1 VIAVGALRAAPQYG
15 PGLPRP
21 DVPMIVVLLTVV
33 VIAAGAAY
41 RLMALRAAPRP
52 ARGAAPPPKAGG
64 RFSGVE
70 IRTRGGA
77 CRAAQALR
85 GRRFLSKDAPSLP
98 LPDCTH
104 ATCACSFS
112 KLPDRRT
119 EGRRLD
125 YGTLNASLFLTTNR
139 RMKRDRRGAALKQQR
154 DQRRS

>member
-1 VIAVGALRAAPQYG
+1 
-15 PGLPRP
+15 
-21 DVPMIVVLLTVV
+21 MIVVLLAA
-33 VIAAGAAY
+33 VILAAGAAY
-41 RLMALRAAPRP
+41 WFTARRETPRSARAA
-52 ARGAAPPPKAGG
+52 APLPLKAGG
-64 RFSGVE
+64 RFGGVE

-77 CRAAQALR
+77 CRAAHALQ

-104 ATCACSFS
+104 VKCACTFS

-139 RMKRDRRGAALKQQR
+139 RTKRDRRTATASQR
-154 DQRRS
+154 NRQPH

>member
-1 VIAVGALRAAPQYG
+1 
-15 PGLPRP
+15 
-21 DVPMIVVLLTVV
+21 MIVVLLAALVL
-33 VIAAGAAY
+33 AAGAAY
-41 RLMALRAAPRP
+41 WLNAQRAAS
-52 ARGAAPPPKAGG
+52 RGDRSSAPQPKAGG

-77 CRAAQALR
+77 CRAARALQ
-85 GRRFLSKDAPSLP
+85 GRRYLAKDAPALP

-104 ATCACSFS
+104 VKCACTFS

-139 RMKRDRRGAALKQQR
+139 RTKQDRRAAAALPER
-154 DQRRS
+154 H

>member
-1 VIAVGALRAAPQYG
+1 
-15 PGLPRP
+15 
-21 DVPMIVVLLTVV
+21 MIVVLLAALVL
-33 VIAAGAAY
+33 AAGAAY
-41 RLMALRAAPRP
+41 WFTARREGPRRDRAP
-52 ARGAAPPPKAGG
+52 APPPKAGG

-70 IRTRGGA
+70 IRTRSGA
-77 CRAAQALR
+77 CRAAHALQ

-104 ATCACSFS
+104 VQCACSFS

-139 RMKRDRRGAALKQQR
+139 RMKRDRRAAAVAPQR
-154 DQRRS
+154 N

>member
-1 VIAVGALRAAPQYG
+1 
-15 PGLPRP
+15 
-21 DVPMIVVLLTVV
+21 MIVVMLAALIV
-33 VIAAGAAY
+33 AAGAAY
-41 RLMALRAAPRP
+41 WFSARRAAPRP
-52 ARGAAPPPKAGG
+52 ARASAPPPKAGG

-77 CRAAQALR
+77 CRAAHALR

-104 ATCACSFS
+104 VQCACSFS

-119 EGRRLD
+119 DGRRLD

-139 RMKRDRRGAALKQQR
+139 RMKRDRRAGAVAPQR
-154 DQRRS
+154 N

>member
-1 VIAVGALRAAPQYG
+1 
-15 PGLPRP
+15 
-21 DVPMIVVLLTVV
+21 MIVVLLAAL
-33 VIAAGAAY
+33 ILAAGAAY
-41 RLMALRAAPRP
+41 WFTSRREAPRP
-52 ARGAAPPPKAGG
+52 VRASAPPPKAGG

-77 CRAAQALR
+77 CRAAHVLQ
-85 GRRFLSKDAPSLP
+85 GRRFLAKDAPSLP

-104 ATCACSFS
+104 GKCACTFS

-139 RMKRDRRGAALKQQR
+139 RMKRDRRAAAGAPQR
-154 DQRRS
+154 NQRQH

>member
-1 VIAVGALRAAPQYG
+1 
-15 PGLPRP
+15 
-21 DVPMIVVLLTVV
+21 MIFVLLAAVAL
-33 VIAAGAAY
+33 AAGAAY
-41 RLMALRAAPRP
+41 WLTVRQTAPRP
-52 ARGAAPPPKAGG
+52 SPQRLSAPPAKAGG

-77 CRAAQALR
+77 CRAAHALQ
-85 GRRFLSKDAPSLP
+85 GRRFLAKDAPALP

-104 ATCACSFS
+104 VQCACTFS

-139 RMKRDRRGAALKQQR
+139 RTKRDRRAAAASSRNKQPQR
-154 DQRRS
+154 

>member
-1 VIAVGALRAAPQYG
+1 MAVGARGSP
-15 PGLPRP
+15 LPYARVFHRS
-21 DVPMIVVLLTVV
+21 DVPMIAALLAA
-33 VIAAGAAY
+33 VILAAGAAY
-41 RLMALRAAPRP
+41 WFRTRRPAPRP
-52 ARGAAPPPKAGG
+52 DRTSASLPKAGG

-70 IRTRGGA
+70 IRMRGGA
-77 CRAAQALR
+77 CRAAHALQ

-104 ATCACSFS
+104 VKCACTFS

-139 RMKRDRRGAALKQQR
+139 RTKRDRRAAALAPQR
-154 DQRRS
+154 N